1 MRPGALGTDLC
12 KTPARRA
19 GAIGHL
25 MRMRLLFIAGLAALS
40 VTAPAAARHNVRPIT
55 LREGVAAAP
64 VFVARPRPLLSFR
77 MRWAH
82 ERPRRGLAA
91 TATFQGGRAVV
102 GLTRAA
108 DAAAVARAFRVLPVF
123 LSAGLRALEV
133 SGTQDALH
141 ALDAAVGTDARLRY
155 VEPLRERR
163 TLHKRND
170 PLTTSVDPVTQ
181 LPFEWQFAHVGVD
194 RALNADRGS
203 PAILVGVI
211 DTGLGNVPDLTGKIG
226 RAWYFDGQATDAY
239 DTLGHGTFV
248 SSLVGSNNDD
258 GRGMAGFCG
267 ACRLLVVKDLALSS
281 FTIATAIRTLTDAGA
296 RVINMSFGGPGVSL
310 AETDALNYAI
320 SKGVLPV
327 ASSGN
332 DGGVVN
338 YPAAFLQPSGGA
350 LGYGLAVGASDA
362 LDLPA
367 PWSSRGDHLSLL
379 APGTFGSA
387 PRCDAGVFGA
397 LPPVASL
404 FDSDCGKKF
413 GDTVTGARYSYS
425 DGTSFAAPEVA
436 GVAALVWG
444 ARPDLLSHQVAS
456 ILLRSAARPAG
467 SGWTPDH
474 GWGVLDA
481 AAAVELAT
489 GKSTADA
496 VTIAEP
502 RFEARVEGGSS
513 ATAAAGVT
521 YQDGVAV
528 LKGTATCTADVA
540 GRALAAKE
548 QQFDNGS
555 VRCSWD
561 VPAAAG
567 GGTLTAHVEV
577 EDAESGA
584 VGSRDF
590 EADVLDV
597 LAPRAQA
604 LRASGRYGRRVAL
617 RFRISEETGEARRL
631 LRVYRGSKAVSS
643 AWSGLEADGPGS
655 VAWKA
660 PRRGTKGPFRFC
672 VSAWDRSGNESDR
685 SCARIVLR

>member
-1 MRPGALGTDLC
+1 
-12 KTPARRA
+12 
-19 GAIGHL
+19 
-25 MRMRLLFIAGLAALS
+25 MRMRLLFTAGLAALF
-40 VTAPAAARHNVRPIT
+40 VTAPAAAREDVRPIT
-55 LREGVAAAP
+55 LRQSVAAAP
-64 VFVARPRPLLSFR
+64 LFAARPRPLPSFR
-77 MRWAH
+77 MRWAR
-82 ERPRRGLAA
+82 EQSRRVLA
-91 TATFQGGRAVV
+91 TTTTFRGGRAVV
-102 GLTRAA
+102 GLARAA
-108 DAAAVARAFRVLPVF
+108 DAAAVAQAFGVSPVF

-133 SGTQDALH
+133 SGTQDALR
-141 ALDAAVGTDARLRY
+141 ALDAAVGSDPRLRY

-170 PLTTSVDPVTQ
+170 PLTTSVDPVSRM
-181 LPFEWQFAHVGVD
+181 PYEWQFAHVGVD

-211 DTGLGNVPDLTGKIG
+211 DTGFGNVPDLAGKVG
-226 RAWYFDGQATDAY
+226 RAWFFDGQATDAY

-281 FTIATAIRTLTDAGA
+281 FTVATGIRTLTDAGA
-296 RVINMSFGGPGVSL
+296 RVINMSFGGPGLSL
-310 AETDALNYAI
+310 AEADALNYAI

-350 LGYGLAVGASDA
+350 LGFGLAVGASDA
-362 LDLPA
+362 LDVAA
-367 PWSSRGDHLSLL
+367 PWSSHGDHLSLL
-379 APGTFGSA
+379 APGTFAGA

-397 LPPVASL
+397 LPPVAAL
-404 FDSDCGKKF
+404 FDSDCGVKF
-413 GDTVTGARYSYS
+413 SDTATGARYGYS

-444 ARPDLLSHQVAS
+444 ARPDLLSYQVAS
-456 ILLRSAARPAG
+456 ILLQSAKRPAG
-467 SGWTPDH
+467 SGWTADR

-496 VTIAEP
+496 VRIGEP
-502 RFEARVEGGSS
+502 RFDARVEGGSS
-513 ATAAAGVT
+513 ATATADVT
-521 YQDGVAV
+521 YQDGASV
-528 LKGTATCTADVA
+528 LEGTATCTADVG
-540 GRALAAKE
+540 GRSLAAKD
-548 QQFDNGS
+548 QRFDNGS
-555 VRCSWD
+555 VRCTWD

-567 GGTLTAHVEV
+567 GGTLDAGVEV
-577 EDAESGA
+577 RDAESGA

-590 EADVLDV
+590 GADVLDV
-597 LAPRAQA
+597 LEPRVQA
-604 LRASGRYGRRVAL
+604 LRASARYGARVAL
-617 RFRISEETGEARRL
+617 RFRVTEETGEVRRM
-631 LRVYRGSKAVSS
+631 LRVYRRSKAIFS
-643 AWSGLEADGPGS
+643 AWSELEADGPGS
-655 VAWKA
+655 VEWKA
-660 PRRGTKGPFRFC
+660 PRRGVKGPFKFC
-672 VSAWDRSGNESDR
+672 VSASDRSGNDSDR